1 MPRSKYRK
9 LQNKIKKQKIN
20 IIFNRSKIELTPE
33 MEKVLNRGLNFCVLP
48 LKLDLTQ
55 VLVDFKQF
63 ERTISWQEFWH
74 NRDQS
79 EQPKRRIFKNKKHNF
94 PRKHTAPT
102 GMKTFLGN

>member
-74 NRDQS
+74 NS
-79 EQPKRRIFKNKKHNF
+79 CWIFF
-94 PRKHTAPT
+94 GILA
-102 GMKTFLGN
+102 GFLKQFMERFMV